1 MIKAFH
7 LLLAVLAAISATA
20 IPVANDISARDGSL
34 IARQDIEA
42 PDTWDWTRAIDSL
55 IARQDTEAPDSIGW
69 ERASSSLMARQ
80 DTETGAEWS

>member
-34 IARQDIEA
+34 IA
-42 PDTWDWTRAIDSL
+42 SL
-55 IARQDTEAPDSIGW
+55 YCEIPP
-69 ERASSSLMARQ
+69 L
-80 DTETGAEWS
+80 